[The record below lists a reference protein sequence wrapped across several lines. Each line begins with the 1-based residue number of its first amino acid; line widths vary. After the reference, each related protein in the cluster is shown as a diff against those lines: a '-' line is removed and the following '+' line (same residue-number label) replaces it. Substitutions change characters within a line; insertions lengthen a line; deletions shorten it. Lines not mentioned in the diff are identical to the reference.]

1 VKHLEEKIELLEA
14 ETSDLA
20 TELIKVKPEIRCPEV
35 MPHDAKA
42 NRTVAA
48 LTKLLHSSNG
58 HNMICRRTVQSQ
70 GIDFTK
76 LHFGQNNWII
86 IILKQ
91 ISTHKTKDKNLFDS
105 NLGF

>member
-1 VKHLEEKIELLEA
+1 LEEKIELLEA

-20 TELIKVKPEIRCPEV
+20 AELIKAKPEIRCPEV
-35 MPHDAKA
+35 TSHDAKA

-58 HNMICRRTVQSQ
+58 NNVDCRRTVQSQ

-76 LHFGQNNWII
+76 VHFGRKRI
-86 IILKQ
+86 
-91 ISTHKTKDKNLFDS
+91 
-105 NLGF
+105 